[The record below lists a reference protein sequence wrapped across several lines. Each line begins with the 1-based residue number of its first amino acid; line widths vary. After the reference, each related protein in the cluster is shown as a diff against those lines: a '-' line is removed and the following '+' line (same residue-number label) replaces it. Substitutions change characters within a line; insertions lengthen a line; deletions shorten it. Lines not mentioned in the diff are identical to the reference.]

1 MKNRP
6 LTLVLSIAVPLAFGF
21 AGSLFTPEKGSE
33 WYYQVLMKPSWNPP
47 DWLFA
52 PVWTVLF
59 IMMGTALYLVVR
71 DGLSRPGVKAA
82 VAVYSLQL
90 LLNLAWSALFFGM
103 QSPFYAFLEIIVL
116 WLAIVTT
123 MVLFA
128 RQSRVAAYL
137 LVPYLLWVSF
147 ASYLNFV
154 IWQLN
159 PLM

>member
-1 MKNRP
+1 MKNRS
-6 LTLVLSIAVPLAFGF
+6 LTLVLSILVPLAFGF
-21 AGSLFTPEKGSE
+21 AGSQFTPEKGSA
-33 WYYQVLMKPSWNPP
+33 WYYQELMKPSWNPP

-59 IMMGTALYLVVR
+59 IMMGTAFYLVVK
-71 DGLSRPGVKAA
+71 DGFSRPGVKVA
-82 VAVYSLQL
+82 VAVFSLQL

-103 QSPFYAFLEIIVL
+103 QAPFYAFLEIIVL
-116 WLAIVTT
+116 WLAIVAT
-123 MVLFA
+123 MVLFGW
-128 RQSRVAAYL
+128 QSRVAAYL